1 MDKSLS
7 KDYPKFTYNNETV
20 IIKPGNQFHSN
31 ELRSRLHQMDIDARE
46 IQGKSQ
52 LANLYNSTIQDDH
65 NKFKLLDRL
74 RNDTSIYATK
84 MGISLNKKM
93 PMSTNIEMINPERSK
108 VINLK
113 YASNLET
120 PYDENNYEE
129 NNSRIQDIKLKRPRQ
144 KKIIKVLILEML
156 FSLMKKINKMMII
169 LIPKKKIIILIII
182 IITKKIIKI
191 LEISIILI

>member
-1 MDKSLS
+1 MKKNLKFKYLKFKKKHIKSVKMDKSLS
-7 KDYPKFTYNNETV
+7 KDYPTFTYNNETV

-144 KKIIKVLILEML
+144 KKKLY
-156 FSLMKKINKMMII
+156 KY
-169 LIPKKKIIILIII
+169 
-182 IITKKIIKI
+182 
-191 LEISIILI
+191 

>member
-7 KDYPKFTYNNETV
+7 KDYPTFTYNNETV

-144 KKIIKVLILEML
+144 KKIIKVLIREML
-156 FSLMKKINKMMII
+156 FSLMITINKMMII
-169 LIPKKKIIILIII
+169 LIAKKKIIILIII

>member
-1 MDKSLS
+1 MDKSIS
-7 KDYPKFTYNNETV
+7 KDYPTFTYDNETV